1 MILVRRVYHFEWLWA
16 VGVTIF
22 VISGSGDFFCKGLL
36 VLLTLGRD
44 CQFGNEYLKGVLNFV
59 KYLDNG
65 YKKY

>member
-1 MILVRRVYHFEWLWA
+1 MTLGSRGYYFRNKWEW
-16 VGVTIF
+16 G
-22 VISGSGDFFCKGLL
+22 FFLEGLL

-44 CQFGNEYLKGVLNFV
+44 CQFRNEYLKGVLNFV